1 MPTQQL
7 CFVVEIRHCPW
18 RITCPQPGFSISPL
32 SNHYQPLITWR
43 LSHPCL
49 TRALHLVTTRKSNT
63 SESQF
68 WTSQSPTLPLAQRL
82 HCCGSSTESRP
93 PVSMVFALED
103 GNKADFLLPC
113 LYPYPLLSKADRVMS
128 SNFNSTTFFLCL
140 KLFSDFP
147 KW

>member
-7 CFVVEIRHCPW
+7 RFTVEIRHCPW
-18 RITCPQPGFSISPL
+18 RVICPQPGFSISPL
-32 SNHYQPLITWR
+32 SNHHRPFITWY

-49 TRALHLVTTRKSNT
+49 TDVLHRVTTRKSNT

-68 WTSQSPTLPLAQRL
+68 WMSQSPSLPLAHGP
-82 HCCGSSTESRP
+82 HCCGSSAESRP
-93 PVSMVFALED
+93 PIRMVLALED

-113 LYPYPLLSKADRVMS
+113 LSPYPLLSKADRVMS

-140 KLFSDFP
+140 KPFSDFP